1 MECYHFNVKLNIKVY
16 AHMFLKQKAVK
27 GDNLTETNCVDANH
41 ANAASTL
48 TDTNSRKALQMK

>member
-1 MECYHFNVKLNIKVY
+1 
-16 AHMFLKQKAVK
+16 MFLKQKAVK

-41 ANAASTL
+41 ANAAFTL